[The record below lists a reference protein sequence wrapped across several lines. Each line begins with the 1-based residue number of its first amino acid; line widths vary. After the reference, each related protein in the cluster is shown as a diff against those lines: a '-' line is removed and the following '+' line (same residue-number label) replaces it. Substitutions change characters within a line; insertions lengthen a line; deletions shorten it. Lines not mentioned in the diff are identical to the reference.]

1 MPGRPKKNRVKARYE
16 NNSQVSRV
24 GRQITCS
31 NCYEKGHNRR
41 NCDKEPVPKPP
52 QMKKHPCR
60 KPEPNYPSYT
70 SNRGGG
76 RGYRGGRGDAS
87 GGRGE
92 ASGGIGEAS
101 GGIIKASGGR
111 GQARGGRARGIGGR
125 SGRARGRGGRGQG
138 RGGRGRGRGG
148 TKMLVDEQEMSED
161 EIRKNMKHEYI
172 EQVLIEEEEKRIA
185 AEKAN
190 QEEFDK
196 EVVRL
201 TIEEE
206 ARYEKLDQDISIEEE
221 EFEYNQ
227 QWYNHILTPEKSA
240 STRVEGGTAYV
251 QTPESVADRADP
263 SVAANETTPK
273 GKTIES
279 NAAEPLNV
287 KKQGKE
293 RKVAEPSNQKMKK
306 TGFSPNGERSTADK
320 TYPNIKRPLL
330 NALTLTIPSNALG
343 KSLFWYDIWLDDM
356 ALKHRY
362 PRLYALELS
371 KYISVSEKLSSDSL
385 VFSFRRIPKGG
396 IEEEQQRSLQA
407 RIEGIILAPMLDR
420 WIWSYESSGEFSVKS
435 ARSFIDDS
443 LLPKED
449 VPTRW
454 VNVIPI

>member
-279 NAAEPLNV
+279 NAAEPPNL

-293 RKVAEPSNQKMKK
+293 RKVAEPSEAEPPFRIYHKNRGRSERIFNQKMKK
-306 TGFSPNGERSTADK
+306 TGFGPNGEGSTADK
-320 TYPNIKRPLL
+320 FTSDQSFP
-330 NALTLTIPSNALG
+330 TLV
-343 KSLFWYDIWLDDM
+343 LDDSCFIDRDFSM
-356 ALKHRY
+356 SFMGKVKEVSALPNLYFLLEKEGVGSWFSVVKLACTSFVCEDQIVWISIEGLPLKGWSRNTFVKVALK
-362 PRLYALELS
+362 
-371 KYISVSEKLSSDSL
+371 
-385 VFSFRRIPKGG
+385 
-396 IEEEQQRSLQA
+396 
-407 RIEGIILAPMLDR
+407 
-420 WIWSYESSGEFSVKS
+420 
-435 ARSFIDDS
+435 
-443 LLPKED
+443 
-449 VPTRW
+449 
-454 VNVIPI
+454 